1 MAKGTWKTASADDPI
16 YKEGLQTSSRSYSRE
31 YAKSKASSIEAS
43 VEKTQK
49 GFGSAENEDQNLFDK
64 EQLSLSKDDLEKQ
77 TTALADLFRRK
88 QAENA
93 MKQQAILEQPNG
105 KLSDPILAYMR
116 KMGFELTQENYLQIA
131 YPEGINSEAKA
142 SLPEEFHDLPKK

>member
-1 MAKGTWKTASADDPI
+1 MKKI
-16 YKEGLQTSSRSYSRE
+16 Q
-31 YAKSKASSIEAS
+31 
-43 VEKTQK
+43 Q
-49 GFGSAENEDQNLFDK
+49 GFGSAENEDQDRFDK
-64 EQLSLSKDDLEKQ
+64 EQLSLSNDDLEKQ
-77 TTALADLFRRK
+77 TSALADLFRKK

-105 KLSDPILAYMR
+105 KLSDPILASMR

-142 SLPEEFHDLPKK
+142 SLPEEFHALPKK

>member
-1 MAKGTWKTASADDPI
+1 MAKVTWRTASADDPI

-31 YAKSKASSIEAS
+31 YAKSTTSSIEAS
-43 VEKTQK
+43 VEKMQK
-49 GFGSAENEDQNLFDK
+49 GFGSAENEDQDLFDK

-77 TTALADLFRRK
+77 ASALADLFRKK
-88 QAENA
+88 QAETA
-93 MKQQAILEQPNG
+93 IKQQATLDQPSG
-105 KLSDPILAYMR
+105 KLSDPILASMR

-142 SLPEEFHDLPKK
+142 SLAEEFHALPKK

>member
-93 MKQQAILEQPNG
+93 MKQQAILDQPSG
-105 KLSDPILAYMR
+105 KPTDPILKHLQSR
-116 KMGFELTQENYLQIA
+116 GVQVTQEMYLA
-131 YPEGINSEAKA
+131 YAHPEGMDAETEAM
-142 SLPEEFHDLPKK
+142 LPEEFHDLPKK